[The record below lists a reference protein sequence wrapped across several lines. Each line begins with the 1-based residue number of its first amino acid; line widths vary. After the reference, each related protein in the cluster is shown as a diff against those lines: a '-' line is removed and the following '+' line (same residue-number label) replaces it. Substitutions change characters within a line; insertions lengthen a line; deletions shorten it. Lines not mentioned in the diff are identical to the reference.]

1 MLKIGTR
8 VRVHYPDY
16 VAGLRGKLIAQENLG
31 RWIVRLEK
39 NLANP
44 SQTLLLSLEAS
55 DFEVLDSH
63 SP

>member
-1 MLKIGTR
+1 M
-8 VRVHYPDY
+8 HYPDY